1 MALTKVSG
9 SIIKDSVSLSG
20 NVSVGG
26 TLTYQDV
33 TNVDALGIGTFR
45 TGIKVLAGQVDI
57 GSNIKLGNAGVV
69 TATSFVGSGANLTG
83 VTALSGSTN
92 NTLVTVTGAN
102 AIQGESNLTYDG
114 TNLQLTTDANNEG
127 IKIDGGVTYPVFE
140 MTANRGA
147 GNTLGKLISKWNG
160 TEVAS
165 IQFVSGSDGTNKDDG
180 YLYFNTRP
188 SGGSMQERLR
198 IDSSGNIGAGGITA
212 PLWTTGGGIH
222 LNDDYGIGFGNGGS
236 GRPDFQI
243 VTTAGARLDFRCGF
257 GADTADI
264 AMTTTGQLL
273 IGTTT
278 GTEILCI
285 TRNDATGPT
294 ITLENNANKTYIN
307 NWGATGGGSGR
318 TNRFEINATLAS
330 QASIC
335 APYITFMIGNAGD
348 SYEKLRIDSS
358 GHLLPGTDNALDL
371 GSSSK
376 RWRNIYT
383 GDIQLSNVTS
393 PTDQNGESQNV
404 AGNDVDGTQGTWTIQ
419 EGANDL
425 FIINRV
431 NGKKYKFNLTEVS

>member
-165 IQFVSGSDGTNKDDG
+165 IQFVSGTDASNKDDG

-198 IDSSGNIGAGGITA
+198 IQSNGRVNIGVNPNVGAQSLLNLKGDGDDGNQTVLLRLGNDSSGSGTGAAIVMGAG
-212 PLWTTGGGIH
+212 
-222 LNDDYGIGFGNGGS
+222 
-236 GRPDFQI
+236 
-243 VTTAGARLDFRCGF
+243 AGASSQGVTLAGF
-257 GADTADI
+257 YDGTGTAF
-264 AMTTTGQLL
+264 T
-273 IGTTT
+273 IGTNASFNGSTSERLRIASD
-278 GTEILCI
+278 GTSTFDVGAPSSSNKVIGRFQAQSSRQLDIVWHDSGSLMGFNTPGNHSYIFKC
-285 TRNDATGPT
+285 NDT
-294 ITLENNANKTYIN
+294 E
-307 NWGATGGGSGR
+307 R
-318 TNRFEINATLAS
+318 
-330 QASIC
+330 
-335 APYITFMIGNAGD
+335 
-348 SYEKLRIDSS
+348 LRIDSS

-376 RWRNIYT
+376 RWANIYT
-383 GDIQLSNVTS
+383 GDLQLSNEGKT
-393 PTDQNGESQNV
+393 NV
-404 AGNDVDGTQGTWTIQ
+404 VDGTWGNYTIQ
-419 EGANDL
+419 EGESDL
-425 FIINRV
+425 FLINNRS
-431 NGKKYKFNLTEVS
+431 GKKYKFNLTEVV